1 MLHKLD
7 SYAKINHEKFKIKA
21 NVYKAF
27 INLPREKYN
36 NYSLQLH
43 NKMLTM
49 LWFKKYLQQ
58 QQQQQQLK
66 PLSRNIQQ
74 KKQQHIISGNLADG
88 GELKV
93 MQSKSQKTLKLE
105 DDIKIIFSAFD
116 VVTN

>member
-7 SYAKINHEKFKIKA
+7 SYGKINHEKFKIKA

-36 NYSLQLH
+36 NYSL
-43 NKMLTM
+43 
-49 LWFKKYLQQ
+49 
-58 QQQQQQLK
+58 
-66 PLSRNIQQ
+66 PPSRNIQQ